1 MHESSETP
9 KFLKCDDGFK
19 KKRVRVCLGL
29 AFLTFQ
35 NVLIPNTHSLSSL
48 TQKHLLFPFLSC
60 YPLAFAKKQLLVFR
74 KKKKKKE
81 SKSRAHRKKMLN
93 YPSISTLIFAVIKGL
108 PDYVSLMT
116 GLNPDQAR
124 DDSENG
130 KAQIP

>member
-1 MHESSETP
+1 MHESLETP

-60 YPLAFAKKQLLVFR
+60 YPLAFAEKQLLVFR
-74 KKKKKKE
+74 KKKEEERKQKQSTQEKNAQL
-81 SKSRAHRKKMLN
+81 SFYINPNICSHQRA
-93 YPSISTLIFAVIKGL
+93 PGL
-108 PDYVSLMT
+108 CVFNDWFKPRS
-116 GLNPDQAR
+116 G
-124 DDSENG
+124 S
-130 KAQIP
+130 